1 MDYHKIDEETI
12 LKNKK
17 IKVYQVDTDIDIYND
32 MARVMANKIKENNEK
47 NLTTSFI
54 FPVGPMGQYER
65 FARICNLEGI
75 SCKNVVSIN
84 MDEYLDNNDDYISMN
99 HDLSFRNFMK
109 THLFDLLDDDKKI
122 KPENIYFPD
131 PKNTSELMK
140 VITEL
145 DGVDICFGGIGING
159 HIAFN
164 EPMDP
169 DLISVDDF
177 KKLETRVLDIDTV
190 TKVQNN
196 INRGGHIE
204 YYPKRCVTIG
214 MKEIFMSK
222 ELRFYLEW
230 DVQSAVL
237 RKAIFMEPTPAFPSS
252 YLKTH
257 PNSSI
262 TASKNVLKHYI
273 E

>member
-12 LKNKK
+12 LQNSK
-17 IKVYQVDTDIDIYND
+17 IKVYLVDTDIDIYND
-32 MARVMANKIKENNEK
+32 MARVMVNKIKENNEK
-47 NLTTSFI
+47 NLITSFI

-65 FARICNLEGI
+65 FARICNLEKI

-84 MDEYLDNNDDYISMN
+84 MDEYLDDNDEYIPMS

-109 THLFDLLDDDKKI
+109 VNLFDLLDSAKKI

-131 PKNTSELMK
+131 PKNTGELFKVISELK
-140 VITEL
+140 
-145 DGVDICFGGIGING
+145 GVDICFGGIGING

-164 EPMDP
+164 EPMSP

-177 KKLETRVLDIDTV
+177 KQLKTRVLNIDTV

-196 INRGGHIE
+196 IDRGGHME
-204 YYPKRCVTIG
+204 HYPKRCVTIG

-230 DVQSAVL
+230 NVQSAVL
-237 RKAIFMEPTPAFPSS
+237 RKAVFMEPTPAFPSS

-257 PNSSI
+257 PRSSI
-262 TASKNVLKHYI
+262 TVSKNVLKQYI
-273 E
+273 K

>member
-1 MDYHKIDEETI
+1 MDYYKITEEEI
-12 LKNKK
+12 LNNNI
-17 IKVYQVDTDIDIYND
+17 IKVFLVETDIDIYND
-32 MARVMANKIKENNEK
+32 MARVMVNKIKDNNEK
-47 NLTTSFI
+47 GLFSSFI

-65 FARICNLEGI
+65 FARICNEEGI

-84 MDEYLDNNDDYISMN
+84 MDEYLDNNDKYVPVS
-99 HDLSFRNFMK
+99 HDLSFKNFMK
-109 THLFDLLDDDKKI
+109 ENLFDLLDDDKKI

-131 PKNTSELMK
+131 PDNTDELFK
-140 VITEL
+140 VINEL
-145 DGVDICFGGIGING
+145 GGVDICFGGIGING

-169 DLISVDDF
+169 DTISVVDF
-177 KKLETRVLDIDTV
+177 KNLGTRVLDINTV

-196 INRGGHIE
+196 IDRGGHIE
-204 YYPKRCVTIG
+204 YYPTRCVTIG
-214 MKEIFMSK
+214 LKEIFISK

-237 RKAIFMEPTPAFPSS
+237 RKAIFMDPTPAFPSS

-257 PNSSI
+257 PRSSI
-262 TASKNVLKHYI
+262 TFSRNVLKKYI
-273 E
+273 K

>member
-1 MDYHKIDEETI
+1 MDYYKVSEQEV
-12 LKNKK
+12 LNNRK
-17 IKVYQVDTDIDIYND
+17 IKVYLVNTDIDIYND
-32 MARVMANKIKENNEK
+32 MARIMVNKIKENNEK
-47 NLTTSFI
+47 GQVSSFI

-65 FARICNLEGI
+65 FARICNDEGV
-75 SCKNVVSIN
+75 SCKNVISIN
-84 MDEYLDNNDDYISMN
+84 MDEYLDDEDNYIPMN

-109 THLFDLLDDDKKI
+109 VNLFDLLDDDKKI

-131 PKNTSELMK
+131 PNNTGELLSVISELG
-140 VITEL
+140 
-145 DGVDICFGGIGING
+145 GVDICFGGIGING

-169 DLISVDDF
+169 NTISAEEF
-177 KKLETRVLDIDTV
+177 KNLETRALDINTV
-190 TKVQNN
+190 TVVQNN
-196 INRGGHIE
+196 IDRGGHIE
-204 YYPKRCVTIG
+204 HYPKRCVTIG

-237 RKAIFMEPTPAFPSS
+237 RKAVFTDPTPALPAS

-257 PNSSI
+257 PKSSI
-262 TASKNVLKHYI
+262 TVSKNVLKQYI
-273 E
+273 K